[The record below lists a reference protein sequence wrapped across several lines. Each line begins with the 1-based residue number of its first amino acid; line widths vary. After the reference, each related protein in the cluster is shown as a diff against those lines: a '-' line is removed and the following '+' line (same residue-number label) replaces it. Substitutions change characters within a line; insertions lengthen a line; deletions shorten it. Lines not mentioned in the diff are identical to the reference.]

1 MSIKFLVLLCHL
13 IITFSNKNKIFWRYF
28 CTLSTE
34 HTDHAE
40 NVSTQHVQ
48 KNVFF
53 AHPHRNLLPLLRWTW
68 IECNHEER
76 TAGLT
81 QGWRSVKFSY
91 FYCVWGFATQIYGGL
106 WIPPSITDKCKDRR
120 WNSVFQHS
128 TWFFF
133 SLHRAIFAFFPF
145 HYNNNSPYPH
155 VFKPVFQR
163 LLNMALLHRHTDS
176 LLFQCICS
184 SPNTN
189 HRHARSPQIISLI
202 NVMFSCAFMSICDQP
217 RPDIA

>member
-133 SLHRAIFAFFPF
+133 PCTELF
-145 HYNNNSPYPH
+145 
-155 VFKPVFQR
+155 
-163 LLNMALLHRHTDS
+163 
-176 LLFQCICS
+176 LLFSPFIIIIILLILMS
-184 SPNTN
+184 SNLFFKGSLTWHCYTDTQTHSSFSASVPAQT
-189 HRHARSPQIISLI
+189 QITG
-202 NVMFSCAFMSICDQP
+202 MPEAHK
-217 RPDIA
+217 